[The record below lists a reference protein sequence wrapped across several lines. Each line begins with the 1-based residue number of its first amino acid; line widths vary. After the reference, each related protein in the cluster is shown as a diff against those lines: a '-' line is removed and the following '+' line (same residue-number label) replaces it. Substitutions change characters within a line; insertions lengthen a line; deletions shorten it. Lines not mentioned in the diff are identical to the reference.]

1 MGKEPKNRK
10 VGILGATGR
19 MGRAAH
25 QAVSEAEGL
34 ELVALFDIKQDK
46 SLIDEIPVSTSLNEF
61 IAAAPEVVIDFTVAE
76 ASLTNLPEIAAAGIH
91 AIVGTSGLTED
102 DCKSLNEVFNKSSCL
117 IVPNFAIGAV
127 LMMKFAEIASPW
139 FKTAEI
145 IEFHHNEK
153 VDAPSG
159 TALATAELMANASKE
174 WAEDPTI
181 NETLSGTRGGT
192 AESSIKIHAVR
203 MEGMVAHQEVLLGTT
218 GQSLLIRHDT
228 TDRNAFMP
236 GVVLAA
242 QRIQG
247 TGLTVGLESL
257 LGI

>member
-1 MGKEPKNRK
+1 MGTKPENRR
-10 VGILGATGR
+10 VGIIGAEGR
-19 MGRAAH
+19 MGRAATH
-25 QAVSEAEGL
+25 ALLEADGL
-34 ELVALFDIKQDK
+34 EVVALFDVNSGEKPADK
-46 SLIDEIPVSTSLNEF
+46 VPSFNSLSGLIEAS
-61 IAAAPEVVIDFTVAE
+61 PEVVVDFTVAE
-76 ASLTNLPEIAAAGIH
+76 ASLSNLPQIAEAGIH
-91 AIVGTSGLTED
+91 AVVGTSGFTEENHEFLD
-102 DCKSLNEVFNKSSCL
+102 GVFQKSSCL

-127 LMMKFAEIASPW
+127 LMMRFAELASPW
-139 FKTAEI
+139 FQTGEI

-159 TALATAELMANASKE
+159 TAIATAERMLEASTEWMA
-174 WAEDPTI
+174 DPTSK
-181 NETLSGTRGGT
+181 ETLSGTRGGD
-192 AESSIKIHAVR
+192 AGSNVKIHSVR

-228 TDRNAFMP
+228 TDRSAFMP

-257 LGI
+257 LGV